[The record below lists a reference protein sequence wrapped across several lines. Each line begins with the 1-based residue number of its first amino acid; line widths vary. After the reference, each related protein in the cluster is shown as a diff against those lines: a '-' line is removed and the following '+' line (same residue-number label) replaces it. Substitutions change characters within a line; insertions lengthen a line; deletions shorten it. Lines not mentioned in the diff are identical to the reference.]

1 MINKIMIEKMYEGME
16 EEDIT
21 IYWRKEEGSPVQEG
35 EIILDAETF
44 KSTFE
49 IPSLA
54 TGFLRKQ
61 CVQSGQEANINMT
74 IGIISDS
81 LEQEFD
87 ESECIS

>member
-1 MINKIMIEKMYEGME
+1 MLNKIMIEKMYEGME

-21 IYWRKEEGSPVQEG
+21 IYWRKDEGSPVQEG

-49 IPSLA
+49 IPASA
-54 TGFLRKQ
+54 TGFLRKK
-61 CVQSGQEANINMT
+61 CIENGQEVKINMT

-81 LEQEFD
+81 LEQELD